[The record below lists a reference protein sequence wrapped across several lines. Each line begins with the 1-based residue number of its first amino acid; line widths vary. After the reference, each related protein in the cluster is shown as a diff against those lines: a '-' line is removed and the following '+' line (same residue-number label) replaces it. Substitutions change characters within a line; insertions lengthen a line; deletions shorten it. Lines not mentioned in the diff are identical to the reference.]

1 MKQSGSIHAGSTARD
16 DHLESQSVV
25 IEKSVQI
32 PMKSEIPFK
41 VDMAMTDSFS
51 FDKSLSDP
59 LYMTG
64 RSGKSGVNSQ
74 SPTMRATLEAAGV
87 QSSITD
93 SLQNS
98 QLSATSPANMS
109 PRSKVKVVS
118 HQRISQLNQLI
129 EAKRRQRIKVAT
141 LALQKAEDERIKN
154 EVINNLNKPDTM
166 KSSLD
171 EFKRELIEYSNR

>member
-1 MKQSGSIHAGSTARD
+1 
-16 DHLESQSVV
+16 
-25 IEKSVQI
+25 
-32 PMKSEIPFK
+32 
-41 VDMAMTDSFS
+41 
-51 FDKSLSDP
+51 
-59 LYMTG
+59 
-64 RSGKSGVNSQ
+64 
-74 SPTMRATLEAAGV
+74 
-87 QSSITD
+87 
-93 SLQNS
+93 
-98 QLSATSPANMS
+98 MS